1 MTAGDELFDTVDE
14 NDNVIGKATRKEV
27 HTKGHVHRSV
37 LFFLLNKEKKV
48 FVNQRSASKE
58 FYPSYWS
65 IVFGGHVGSG
75 ESYEATAVREA
86 KEEAGV
92 EGKPIFLADFKR
104 RFDKE
109 DKENSKVYAFMVS
122 SEPKLDHGEI
132 KRGSFMTMKKLE
144 QKLKEEKFVP
154 ETRGLYEI
162 LKEFIAKSKVYC

>member
-1 MTAGDELFDTVDE
+1 MDEEIFDIVDE
-14 NDNVIGKATRKEV
+14 NDSVIGKATRKEV
-27 HTKGHVHRSV
+27 HTKGHIHRSV

-58 FYPSYWS
+58 FYPSCWS

-75 ESYEATAVREA
+75 ESYEATVVREA

-92 EGKPIFLADFKR
+92 EGKPIFLSDFKR

-122 SEPKLDHGEI
+122 SEPELDHSEI
-132 KRGSFMTMKKLE
+132 KHGSFMAIKELE
-144 QKLKEEKFVP
+144 QKLKKEKFVP
-154 ETRGLYEI
+154 ETLGLYEI
-162 LKEFIAKSKVYC
+162 LKAFIASGKLN